1 MTRSLGKELK
11 FIIKLFLIIKNLK
24 FNLKPKKNETQKNK
38 QTNKKHKKQ
47 KQQKKNMKKKQNA
60 SNRIKTHFKFYS
72 IKF

>member
-1 MTRSLGKELK
+1 MTRSLEKELK

-24 FNLKPKKNETQKNK
+24 FNLEPKKKNKTQKNK

-47 KQQKKNMKKKQNA
+47 KQQKNMKKNP
-60 SNRIKTHFKFYS
+60 SGNRIKTHFKFYS